1 MMHKK
6 VQQGELLW
14 IMVLMVCCACSLVQ
28 LTPPLLCLAAAIAI
42 GAATTTTAIAAT
54 TVILLLPA
62 APFLLFLAPQHTTS
76 TAIANAIT
84 AAFAVCYHKNPKV
97 LVTAIALDIITTA
110 R

>member
-1 MMHKK
+1 MDYGVDCMLCM
-6 VQQGELLW
+6 LLSTANTT
-14 IMVLMVCCACSLVQ
+14 IVVSGCCYCYWCCHHHHSYCCHHSYL
-28 LTPPLLCLAAAIAI
+28 
-42 GAATTTTAIAAT
+42 
-54 TVILLLPA
+54 LLLPA

-76 TAIANAIT
+76 KDIANAIT